1 MKLPSAPA
9 SLAMALVLGIA
20 GAFASAL
27 PLAAGCDPRPDLARP
42 EQAKPDLARPDQARP
57 DQAKPGKA
65 APEQPE
71 ASRES
76 HALARD
82 LPADLMLR
90 LKPLERPGRHIGGCF
105 PGRHPDQGPR
115 AWGRA
120 TQGSAWDPFDGVYY
134 TLAARRDGA
143 EAMRVMTWG
152 DREQD
157 RVFVADTK
165 WEFGRFPHQG
175 LALYRPAKD
184 APVRFFAQASVF
196 EGKDRK
202 AEAKAFVLNL
212 LEWQKDRGAMAVA
225 GSWTLFDAATHAP
238 CQMNACLSPDGQTLV
253 CRARR
258 LADGVWVFGVWKT
271 AALFAALEAK
281 GAGAGPV
288 DATGLAERVF
298 ASPWGTRNVALQ
310 SLATDGR
317 LLYGLTSP
325 ADLKPHQIFVM
336 DLHGRKVLER
346 RPSFEGFE
354 IEPRFHKRCVE
365 AEGLFFARVAG
376 ELRLVMDVSLAVYD
390 RPDENG
396 MPSLKWT
403 RINHY
408 YVLF

>member
-1 MKLPSAPA
+1 MQPFPLALA
-9 SLAMALVLGIA
+9 SLALALALGLA
-20 GAFASAL
+20 GASTPVCAPAAD
-27 PLAAGCDPRPDLARP
+27 AAGAG
-42 EQAKPDLARPDQARP
+42 
-57 DQAKPGKA
+57 QAKPGKA
-65 APEQPE
+65 KPEKAKETQE
-71 ASRES
+71 TY
-76 HALARD
+76 ALAKN
-82 LPADLMLR
+82 LPADFKLR
-90 LKPLERPGRHIGGCF
+90 LKPLEKPGRHIGGCF

-120 TQGSAWDPFDGVYY
+120 TQGSAWDPFDNVYY

-143 EAMRVMTWG
+143 ESMRVMTWG

-157 RVFVADTK
+157 RVFVAETK
-165 WEFGRFPHQG
+165 WEHARFPHQS
-175 LALYRPAKD
+175 LALYRPSKD

-196 EGKDRK
+196 EAKDRK
-202 AEAKAFVLNL
+202 VDAKSFVLNL
-212 LEWQKDRGAMAVA
+212 LEWQKDQGTMAVLA
-225 GSWTLFDAATHAP
+225 SWKLFDEATHAP
-238 CQMNACLSPDGQTLV
+238 CQMNACISPDGQTLV

-271 AALFAALEAK
+271 ATLLKAMEGRDPAQPAQ
-281 GAGAGPV
+281 PI
-288 DATGLAERVF
+288 DAQKLCERIF
-298 ASPWGTRNVALQ
+298 ASPWGTRNIALQ

-325 ADLKPHQIFVM
+325 ADMKPHQIFVM
-336 DLHGRKVLER
+336 DLEGRKVLER

-354 IEPRFHKRCVE
+354 IAPEFHKRCAE
-365 AEGLFFARVAG
+365 GEGLFFAKVAG
-376 ELRLVMDVSLAVYD
+376 ELRLVMDMSLAVYD